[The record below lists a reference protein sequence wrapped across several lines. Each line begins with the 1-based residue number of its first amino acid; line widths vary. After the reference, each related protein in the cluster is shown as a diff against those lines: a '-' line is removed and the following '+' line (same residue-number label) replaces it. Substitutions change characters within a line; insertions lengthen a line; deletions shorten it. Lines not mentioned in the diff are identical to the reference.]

1 MKIKGLRYSLYS
13 IFLVGVMFFLNNS
26 NIFATITG
34 NIPKSE
40 ISDVFPDSYNVYLN
54 ELKKQHPNWV
64 FKAVYVKQDWN
75 EILKHET
82 YEVNEGI
89 SLVPDSSNA
98 AWKKDGKNYY
108 KDGNFVIASKGAVGY
123 VLDPRNFLNESSIF
137 QFETLNYSENVHNK
151 DTVEKVFWGTSLWN
165 RNQYLRL
172 NEWKTMDK
180 TYSQIVME
188 AGKKY
193 NISPIHIA
201 TRMIQ
206 ETGGKIDTNKSING
220 STVVNGNV
228 PYNFFNIGATPDAN
242 GNNSVTNGLIYA
254 ENQGWLTPEAS
265 INGGVSYLGASY
277 IDRGQNTMY
286 FQKFDVNNENGNLS
300 ALCAHQYMTNIM
312 APLNEAKRAYTSYLN
327 AGMLDS
333 AFEFHIPVYENMPST
348 PARVEDEY
356 TYEKDATYMEVYN
369 CSPVK
374 LNVRSGPSTSYPV
387 IATASDGDIVLR
399 IGKNTTSQW
408 DKIRLDN
415 GIEGYVSN
423 AYLKDTNI
431 PNIALLDDCFIIN
444 RGETLTLSPF
454 FSNTTNKE
462 YSIQID
468 NPVVATVVDGKIVGK
483 VEGQTAFT
491 LKLDGTDKTAIGYLK
506 VEDNSSISLVNDC
519 YFSNVGEEVKL
530 NLEIT
535 GTQDKN
541 YEIIIDNPKVA
552 EVKDG
557 KIYGKIEGQTAFI
570 VKLNDTNKQVK
581 GYLKVTD
588 NRNIKFITDCYETG
602 IGEAV
607 NLKMEIT
614 GVQKEYE
621 ITIDNPRVAEVKDG
635 KIYGKIEGQTAFTV
649 KLKGLDRKVTGYLKV
664 VDNRNIT
671 FVNDCYE
678 TGIGETFDL
687 NLKITGSVKE
697 YEITIDNPR
706 VAEVKDGKI
715 YGKIEGQTAFIVKLK
730 GLDRKVTGYLKV
742 VDNRNISFVNDCYE
756 TGIGETFD
764 LNLKITGSVKEY
776 EITIDNPRVA
786 EVKDGKIYGKIEGQT
801 AFTVKLKGLDRKVT
815 GYLKVVDNRNISF
828 VNDCYEAGIGET
840 VNLNLKIT
848 GSVKEYDIIVDN
860 PKVAKIVDGKLI
872 GNMEGQTAFTVKLKG
887 LDKKAIGYLKVVDN
901 STLSLSQE
909 NYITGIEEVIDIKLD
924 IEGPNKNYSI
934 EVDNPVVSSVVD
946 NKLKGNLEGQTK
958 FTVKLYNSKNSVDG
972 YLRVIDNTN
981 ITMTDENYVT
991 ELNDFVDLKLNIDGP
1006 NQNYTIEVDNPV
1018 VAQVVD
1024 GKLKAT
1030 CVGQTKFTVRLNNS
1044 SKYVVGYLRVE
1055 DNSNIVLNNK
1065 NYFANV
1071 NEYINLDISIFGTNK
1086 EYDIIVDNPVVAQVV
1101 DGKLK
1106 ATCVGQTAFTVKLKS
1121 TGKTDIG
1128 YLKVEE

>member
-664 VDNRNIT
+664 VDNRNI
-671 FVNDCYE
+671 
-678 TGIGETFDL
+678 
-687 NLKITGSVKE
+687 
-697 YEITIDNPR
+697 
-706 VAEVKDGKI
+706 
-715 YGKIEGQTAFIVKLK
+715 
-730 GLDRKVTGYLKV
+730 
-742 VDNRNISFVNDCYE
+742 
-756 TGIGETFD
+756 
-764 LNLKITGSVKEY
+764 
-776 EITIDNPRVA
+776 
-786 EVKDGKIYGKIEGQT
+786 
-801 AFTVKLKGLDRKVT
+801 
-815 GYLKVVDNRNISF
+815 SF

>member
-151 DTVEKVFWGTSLWN
+151 DTVEKVFWCTSLWN

-664 VDNRNIT
+664 VDNRNI
-671 FVNDCYE
+671 
-678 TGIGETFDL
+678 
-687 NLKITGSVKE
+687 
-697 YEITIDNPR
+697 
-706 VAEVKDGKI
+706 
-715 YGKIEGQTAFIVKLK
+715 
-730 GLDRKVTGYLKV
+730 
-742 VDNRNISFVNDCYE
+742 SFVNDCYE

-981 ITMTDENYVT
+981 ITMIDENYVT

>member
-1 MKIKGLRYSLYS
+1 M
-13 IFLVGVMFFLNNS
+13 
-26 NIFATITG
+26 
-34 NIPKSE
+34 
-40 ISDVFPDSYNVYLN
+40 
-54 ELKKQHPNWV
+54 
-64 FKAVYVKQDWN
+64 
-75 EILKHET
+75 
-82 YEVNEGI
+82 
-89 SLVPDSSNA
+89 
-98 AWKKDGKNYY
+98 
-108 KDGNFVIASKGAVGY
+108 
-123 VLDPRNFLNESSIF
+123 
-137 QFETLNYSENVHNK
+137 
-151 DTVEKVFWGTSLWN
+151 
-165 RNQYLRL
+165 
-172 NEWKTMDK
+172 
-180 TYSQIVME
+180 
-188 AGKKY
+188 
-193 NISPIHIA
+193 
-201 TRMIQ
+201 
-206 ETGGKIDTNKSING
+206 
-220 STVVNGNV
+220 
-228 PYNFFNIGATPDAN
+228 
-242 GNNSVTNGLIYA
+242 
-254 ENQGWLTPEAS
+254 
-265 INGGVSYLGASY
+265 
-277 IDRGQNTMY
+277 
-286 FQKFDVNNENGNLS
+286 
-300 ALCAHQYMTNIM
+300 
-312 APLNEAKRAYTSYLN
+312 
-327 AGMLDS
+327 
-333 AFEFHIPVYENMPST
+333 
-348 PARVEDEY
+348 
-356 TYEKDATYMEVYN
+356 
-369 CSPVK
+369 
-374 LNVRSGPSTSYPV
+374 
-387 IATASDGDIVLR
+387 
-399 IGKNTTSQW
+399 
-408 DKIRLDN
+408 
-415 GIEGYVSN
+415 
-423 AYLKDTNI
+423 
-431 PNIALLDDCFIIN
+431 
-444 RGETLTLSPF
+444 
-454 FSNTTNKE
+454 
-462 YSIQID
+462 
-468 NPVVATVVDGKIVGK
+468 
-483 VEGQTAFT
+483 
-491 LKLDGTDKTAIGYLK
+491 
-506 VEDNSSISLVNDC
+506 
-519 YFSNVGEEVKL
+519 
-530 NLEIT
+530 
-535 GTQDKN
+535 
-541 YEIIIDNPKVA
+541 
-552 EVKDG
+552 
-557 KIYGKIEGQTAFI
+557 
-570 VKLNDTNKQVK
+570 
-581 GYLKVTD
+581 
-588 NRNIKFITDCYETG
+588 
-602 IGEAV
+602 
-607 NLKMEIT
+607 
-614 GVQKEYE
+614 
-621 ITIDNPRVAEVKDG
+621 
-635 KIYGKIEGQTAFTV
+635 
-649 KLKGLDRKVTGYLKV
+649 
-664 VDNRNIT
+664 
-671 FVNDCYE
+671 
-678 TGIGETFDL
+678 
-687 NLKITGSVKE
+687 
-697 YEITIDNPR
+697 
-706 VAEVKDGKI
+706 
-715 YGKIEGQTAFIVKLK
+715 
-730 GLDRKVTGYLKV
+730 DRKVTGYLKV